1 LIKHGQKTQKYQK
14 YLNIPNNGGRK
25 IVAALSTTT
34 DHQEVSRIG
43 RNSRRPS
50 KTPRDSS
57 STTKS
62 KKLQIRVTVPGS

>member
-1 LIKHGQKTQKYQK
+1 MQKYQK
-14 YLNIPNNGGRK
+14 YLNIPNNSGWK

-43 RNSRRPS
+43 RNLRRLS
-50 KTPRDSS
+50 KTPRNPS

-62 KKLQIRVTVPGS
+62 KKLRIRVVVPGS